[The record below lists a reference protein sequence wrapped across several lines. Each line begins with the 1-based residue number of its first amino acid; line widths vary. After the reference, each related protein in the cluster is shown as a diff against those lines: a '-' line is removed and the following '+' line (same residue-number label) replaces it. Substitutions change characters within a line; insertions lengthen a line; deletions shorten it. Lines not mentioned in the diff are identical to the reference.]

1 MVLIYF
7 VVSVIMAALTWVS
20 SQLEWQY
27 GYILMYIFL
36 FLTSWYISLIF
47 VHQEDSDKLKRY
59 TLISP
64 LHLIFIAIDVGLLI
78 YLWKWDLKDFQTVR
92 FARYKAVVLMNL
104 IQGVALM
111 TFYKLKDIYTHL

>member
-27 GYILMYIFL
+27 GYILMYFFM
-36 FLTSWYISLIF
+36 FLTSWYIALIF
-47 VHQEDSDKLKRY
+47 VHKDDSDKLKRY

-78 YLWKWDLKDFQTVR
+78 YLWKWNLKDFQTVR
-92 FARYKAVVLMNL
+92 FARYKAVVLVNL
-104 IQGVALM
+104 IQGVCIM
-111 TFYKLKDIYTHL
+111 TYLKLRDIYTHL